1 MEVFMNFKKL
11 ALMVLST
18 MALLFSHHVIAASKR
33 KKLSDDTRKSL
44 IEVLKV
50 NEQLHQSFFKYDKNL
65 VEQNA
70 RKLKDVIGKIKNEEV
85 SKLLSFSR
93 KQLGEIKSSH
103 DRGIN
108 NNHYNLVSMAL
119 IHIVNTYDLGS
130 KYNSYSCPMVKKKWI
145 QNSAKMAKV
154 HNPYAPQ
161 MPHCGSKDSNY

>member
-1 MEVFMNFKKL
+1 MNLKKL
-11 ALMVLST
+11 TLMILST
-18 MALLFSHHVIAASKR
+18 VTLLFSHHVIAASKR

-50 NEQLHQSFFKYDKNL
+50 NEQLHQSFFKYDKKL
-65 VEQNA
+65 VEKNA
-70 RKLKDVIGKIKNEEV
+70 IKLKDAIGNIENDEI

-103 DRGIN
+103 ARDVN

-119 IHIVNTYDLGS
+119 IHIINTYDLGS
-130 KYNSYSCPMVKKKWI
+130 AYNSYSCPMVKKKWI

-154 HNPYAPQ
+154 HNPYAPG
-161 MPHCGSKDSNY
+161 MPHCGSKDSSY